1 MTTWQ
6 YLAAIVGLVV
16 CVWPFLP
23 AVVAWL
29 AGRATGQ
36 PAVAYREAILHLS
49 EVRNR
54 LRSTDA
60 LGEDQKRAI
69 DILTLALVDGSD
81 K

>member
-6 YLAAIVGLVV
+6 YLAAIGGLAVV
-16 CVWPFLP
+16 AWPFLP
-23 AVVAWL
+23 AAGSWL
-29 AGRATGQ
+29 AGRLTGR
-36 PAVAYREAILHLS
+36 PSVDYRQAILHLA
-49 EVRNR
+49 EVRSR

-69 DILTLALVDGSD
+69 DVLTLALVDGSD

>member
-6 YLAAIVGLVV
+6 YLAGAVGLLV
-16 CVWPFLP
+16 CVWPFL
-23 AVVAWL
+23 
-29 AGRATGQ
+29 